1 MRQANAITVITFNND
16 TDISAAS
23 SAGANL
29 AGLRGTV
36 TCTLLCSGL
45 YYTGG
50 AYGWGDPGEMFDGP
64 INAGDANEA
73 IWVNSV
79 VGTSFDGSDVAEN
92 YQDNANSFA
101 SAALYIIMKIGR
113 NPDYL
118 MIKNLSGLLQT
129 FTFAKADGAKGDLSH
144 AFSLGTPPNSG
155 NPPEVPIPAALPLFG
170 TGLAIFGFVGWRRKR
185 KVIPAV

>member
-1 MRQANAITVITFNND
+1 MKHSKILNNLPNVVLTVAFVLIFAVGLRQANAITVITFNND

-36 TCTLLCSGL
+36 TCTLSCSGL

-92 YQDNANSFA
+92 YQEYEDNDVKSIVGA
-101 SAALYIIMKIGR
+101 S
-113 NPDYL
+113 
-118 MIKNLSGLLQT
+118 LS
-129 FTFAKADGAKGDLSH
+129 KAGGSGAF
-144 AFSLGTPPNSG
+144 FSQASNFSGPPIVVVTPCQ
-155 NPPEVPIPAALPLFG
+155 
-170 TGLAIFGFVGWRRKR
+170 
-185 KVIPAV
+185 